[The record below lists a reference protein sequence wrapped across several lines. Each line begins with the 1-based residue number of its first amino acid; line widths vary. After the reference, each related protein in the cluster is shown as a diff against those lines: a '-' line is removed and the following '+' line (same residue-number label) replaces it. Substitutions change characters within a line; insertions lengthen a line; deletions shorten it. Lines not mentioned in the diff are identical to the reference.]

1 MRGEPGDAMARMK
14 RWDAVRQR
22 LANATHSSDEVVD
35 EVIKAVSEVVQ
46 RHDSL
51 TVTVTVDDSH
61 SLATARVVRLN
72 GEVQVTRLEPR
83 PAAPEPAHEPAAAP
97 VRDVGRVPWPV
108 REAETLDQTAARLAE
123 LIRQDPS
130 LLDNSRDDGATR

>member
-22 LANATHSSDEVVD
+22 LANATGSSEHMLAEVV
-35 EVIKAVSEVVQ
+35 KAVSEVVQ
-46 RHDSL
+46 RHGSL
-51 TVTVTVDDSH
+51 TVTVTVDDAGA
-61 SLATARVVRLN
+61 LATVRIVRRD
-72 GEVQVTRLEPR
+72 GHVQVTRLEPR
-83 PAAPEPAHEPAAAP
+83 PAASTPADAP
-97 VRDVGRVPWPV
+97 PPPWPA

-130 LLDNSRDDGATR
+130 LLDDGRDERSGQGDDR

>member
-22 LANATHSSDEVVD
+22 LAHAGHGSDETVD
-35 EVIKAVSEVVQ
+35 EVIRAVSEVVQ

-51 TVTVTVDDSH
+51 TVTVTVDDSQ
-61 SLATARVVRLN
+61 SLATARIVRVN
-72 GEVQVTRLEPR
+72 GQVQVTRLEPR
-83 PAAPEPAHEPAAAP
+83 PEPEPS
-97 VRDVGRVPWPV
+97 RDVGRVSWPA
-108 REAETLDQTAARLAE
+108 RESETLDQTAARLAE

-130 LLDNSRDDGATR
+130 LLDSSREDGAR